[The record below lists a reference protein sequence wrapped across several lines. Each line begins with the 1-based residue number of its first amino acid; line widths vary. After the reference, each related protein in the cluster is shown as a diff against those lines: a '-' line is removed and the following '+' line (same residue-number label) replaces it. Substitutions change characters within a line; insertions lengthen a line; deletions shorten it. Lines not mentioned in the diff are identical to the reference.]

1 MDDVKR
7 LFNFSSN
14 SQSSLLKQ
22 SPHNADKL
30 TSDSTTSIIGSSDNH
45 DKHHQSSPVHSYSDK
60 VKKLAEELTFQV
72 LHTIFLGTLSIQ
84 PTFLLTC
91 LPIHYT
97 LSSMTQN
104 TQQLLSTIT
113 VIYDS
118 ERYTVRTDKCY
129 YVLVN
134 RHSK

>member
-91 LPIHYT
+91 LPVHF
-97 LSSMTQN
+97 
-104 TQQLLSTIT
+104 TIIDDSKYSAI
-113 VIYDS
+113 VINY
-118 ERYTVRTDKCY
+118 
-129 YVLVN
+129 
-134 RHSK
+134 HSDI

>member
-14 SQSSLLKQ
+14 SQSSLLKL
-22 SPHNADKL
+22 SPHNADNL
-30 TSDSTTSIIGSSDNH
+30 TSDSTTSIVGSSDNH

-91 LPIHYT
+91 LPVHFTIIDDSKY
-97 LSSMTQN
+97 
-104 TQQLLSTIT
+104 STI
-113 VIYDS
+113 IINYHSDIQ
-118 ERYTVRTDKCY
+118 
-129 YVLVN
+129 YVQIN
-134 RHSK
+134 ATTYW